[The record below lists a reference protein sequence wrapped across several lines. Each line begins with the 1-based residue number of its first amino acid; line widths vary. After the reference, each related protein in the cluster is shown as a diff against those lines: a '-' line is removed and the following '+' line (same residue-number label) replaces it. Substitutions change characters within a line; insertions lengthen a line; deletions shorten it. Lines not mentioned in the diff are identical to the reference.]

1 MAGIEVDPD
10 DRSDGIAKPHERRHV
25 VDALIAVKLKRN
37 PLEAALTGEQR
48 ELLPEGNEPFFPL
61 VAKDVLRLGG
71 PGSDHSVRHCIGRA
85 ARRKGGHRADGRN
98 SHFAGHSNG
107 VLQAFFLI
115 AIRWMQRVAVSRN
128 FTAGLH
134 IFLFFNNNLVRTKRD
149 SYWEQF
155 FRIISK
161 IRRSLYEMNHQVDK
175 SSTNFSK
182 FADFT
187 WEHLSGITSSG
198 IRVSDSNSTT
208 FSPMIPFCSV

>member
-1 MAGIEVDPD
+1 MSTG
-10 DRSDGIAKPHERRHV
+10 
-25 VDALIAVKLKRN
+25 
-37 PLEAALTGEQR
+37 AALATAGAAQWFR
-48 ELLPEGNEPFFPL
+48 GPL
-61 VAKDVLRLGG
+61 SRRRPNGH
-71 PGSDHSVRHCIGRA
+71 PGSATTGLYTKGRKRQDRDNRITAIGKKRGQPHRSPRVIIA
-85 ARRKGGHRADGRN
+85 AN
-98 SHFAGHSNG
+98 
-107 VLQAFFLI
+107 
-115 AIRWMQRVAVSRN
+115 RN

-134 IFLFFNNNLVRTKRD
+134 IFLFSNNNLVRTKRD

-161 IRRSLYEMNHQVDK
+161 IRRSLYKMNHQVDK
-175 SSTNFSK
+175 SPTNFSK